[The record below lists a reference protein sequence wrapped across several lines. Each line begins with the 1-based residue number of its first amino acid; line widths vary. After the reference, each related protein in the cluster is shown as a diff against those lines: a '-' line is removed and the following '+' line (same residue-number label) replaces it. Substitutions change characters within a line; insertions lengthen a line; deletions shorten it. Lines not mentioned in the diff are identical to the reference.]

1 MLYLARDRVGEKPLY
16 YGFIGKTFAFASDLN
31 SLTCLDNF
39 NKPVNTGI
47 LETYFRYGYIPAPY
61 SVYEDIYKLEPGK
74 ILEIRAPFAQCSFRT
89 YWSMRQAAYDGQN
102 HLFRGSEEEAAA
114 ELEEGT
120 DKVGGYLGG
129 IGKRFSEHLSEH
141 RYHLPGILRCNIK
154 FRMFRS
160 EMLRDLCG
168 NFRGGL

>member
-1 MLYLARDRVGEKPLY
+1 
-16 YGFIGKTFAFASDLN
+16 
-31 SLTCLDNF
+31 LTCLDNF

-74 ILEIRAPFAQCSFRT
+74 IMEIRAPFAQCSFRT

-114 ELEEGT
+114 ELEERLKNAIREQMVA
-120 DKVGGYLGG
+120 DVPVGAFLSAG
-129 IGKRFSEHLSEH
+129 IDSPTIVALMQSLSGRRVKSYTIGMREEGFNEAEIAAKIPLLIFSVS
-141 RYHLPGILRCNIK
+141 
-154 FRMFRS
+154 
-160 EMLRDLCG
+160 
-168 NFRGGL
+168 